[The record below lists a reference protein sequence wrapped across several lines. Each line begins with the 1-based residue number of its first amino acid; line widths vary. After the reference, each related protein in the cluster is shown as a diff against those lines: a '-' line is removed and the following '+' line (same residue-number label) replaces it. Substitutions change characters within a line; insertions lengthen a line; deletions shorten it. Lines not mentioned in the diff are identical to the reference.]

1 MDPARTG
8 INRYWSLLVFLLL
21 TNPSPCPVGG
31 TPSSSSH
38 DLVKKVVNAVNTGY
52 VETDFEDSQPSSTTD
67 PVYSS
72 SLDKIGKT

>member
-1 MDPARTG
+1 MDPAKTG

-21 TNPSPCPVGG
+21 TNPSPWPVSG
-31 TPSSSSH
+31 TSSLSSH
-38 DLVKKVVNAVNTGY
+38 DLVKEVVDAVTTGY
-52 VETDFEDSQPSSTTD
+52 VETDLEDSQPSSTTD